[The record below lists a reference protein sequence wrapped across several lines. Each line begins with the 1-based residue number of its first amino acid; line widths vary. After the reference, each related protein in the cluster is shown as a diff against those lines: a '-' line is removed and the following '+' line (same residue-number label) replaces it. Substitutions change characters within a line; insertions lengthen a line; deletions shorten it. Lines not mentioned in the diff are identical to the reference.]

1 MKGKPE
7 ILDSLNF
14 LLRDELTAIN
24 QYFVHAEEC
33 ADWGYESLHEA
44 IEKRSM
50 DEMKHAEHLIA
61 RILFLEGTPVV
72 NKLNPIHIAD
82 NVKGMFENDLKSEQ
96 DTIDEYNKAVRL
108 AAELADN
115 GTKKFLDAI
124 LKDEEG
130 HLDYIEGQ
138 LDQIAQMGIE
148 NYLTTITK
156 E

>member
-7 ILDSLNF
+7 IIDSLNF

-24 QYFVHAEEC
+24 QYFVHAEMC
-33 ADWGYESLHEA
+33 ANWGYEALHELIEERA
-44 IEKRSM
+44 IT
-50 DEMKHAEHLIA
+50 EMKHAEHLIA
-61 RILFLEGTPVV
+61 RILFLEGTPIVT
-72 NKLNPIHIAD
+72 KLNPIHIGDGVVA
-82 NVKGMFENDLKSEQ
+82 MFENDRKAEQ
-96 DTIDEYNKAVRL
+96 GAILEYNKAVQL
-108 AAELADN
+108 AADSADN

-124 LKDEEG
+124 LKDEEA

-148 NYLTTITK
+148 SYLTTITK

>member
-14 LLRDELTAIN
+14 LLRDELTAVN
-24 QYFVHAEEC
+24 QYFVHAEMC
-33 ADWGYESLHEA
+33 ADWGYESLHEV
-44 IEKRSM
+44 IEERSIV
-50 DEMKHAEHLIA
+50 EMKHAEHLIA

-72 NKLNPIHIAD
+72 DKLNPIHIAD
-82 NVKGMFENDLKSEQ
+82 NVEAMFANDRKAELGA
-96 DTIDEYNKAVRL
+96 IAEYNKAVQL

-124 LKDEEG
+124 LKDEEA
-130 HLDYIEGQ
+130 HLDYIESQ

-148 NYLTTITK
+148 SYLTTITK

>member
-7 ILDSLNF
+7 IIDSLNF

-24 QYFVHAEEC
+24 QYFVHAEMC
-33 ADWGYESLHEA
+33 GDWGYEALHEA
-44 IEKRSM
+44 IEERSIT
-50 DEMKHAEHLIA
+50 EMKHAEHLIA
-61 RILFLEGTPVV
+61 RILFLEGTPIVT
-72 NKLNPIHIAD
+72 KLNPIHIAED
-82 NVKGMFENDLKSEQ
+82 IVGMFENDRKAEQ
-96 DTIDEYNKAVRL
+96 GAILEYNKAVQL

-124 LKDEEG
+124 LKDEED

-138 LDQIAQMGIE
+138 LDQIEQMGLE
-148 NYLTTITK
+148 SYLTTITK